1 MSIKSGKREKV
12 SLSLAID
19 FFAPIF
25 RRVIDNLLAIN
36 VFSFAGVV
44 RGFSINQ
51 LRLLPL

>member
-25 RRVIDNLLAIN
+25 RRAIVSLLIIN
-36 VFSFAGVV
+36 EFSFFELV
-44 RGFSINQ
+44 IN
-51 LRLLPL
+51 